1 MTLRVQPYGLPTDAI
16 RSATLLNR
24 LRVTNPS
31 VFAIAARQAYGLLG
45 PVRMVCTDEET
56 TCSRTG
62 RCPRPAPGV
71 RRTRGGGRH
80 PGGENP
86 TPRMGAV
93 LLGGTQF
100 NYLGRSQNP
109 KHPYL
114 NGAVADFALYSRAE
128 PPDAAS

>member
-1 MTLRVQPYGLPTDAI
+1 MFSDWALP
-16 RSATLLNR
+16 SAF
-24 LRVTNPS
+24 PW
-31 VFAIAARQAYGLLG
+31 
-45 PVRMVCTDEET
+45 
-56 TCSRTG
+56 
-62 RCPRPAPGV
+62 CPPHPR
-71 RRTRGGGRH
+71 GGRH

-114 NGAVADFALYSRAE
+114 NGAVAGFALYSRAE